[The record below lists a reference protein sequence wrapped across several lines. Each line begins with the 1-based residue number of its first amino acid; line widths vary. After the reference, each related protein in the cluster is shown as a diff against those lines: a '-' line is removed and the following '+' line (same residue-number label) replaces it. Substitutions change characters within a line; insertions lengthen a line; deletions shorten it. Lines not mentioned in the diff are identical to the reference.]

1 MSEQFNP
8 NLSMYFEEQASKRLW
23 FLLSLNRLH
32 NVTLNMFDKSMAHE
46 RYVPLPLQH
55 PTLQQP
61 YYFKWRG
68 WNGDLSRQSVVS
80 EGELLTSHVT
90 D

>member
-8 NLSMYFEEQASKRLW
+8 NLSVYFEEQVSKRVW

-46 RYVPLPLQH
+46 HYVPPPPPPAH
-55 PTLQQP
+55 
-61 YYFKWRG
+61 
-68 WNGDLSRQSVVS
+68 
-80 EGELLTSHVT
+80 HVT
-90 D
+90 TALLLQVAGMER

>member
-8 NLSMYFEEQASKRLW
+8 NLSVYFEEQVSKRLW

-46 RYVPLPLQH
+46 RYVPPPL
-55 PTLQQP
+55 
-61 YYFKWRG
+61 
-68 WNGDLSRQSVVS
+68 
-80 EGELLTSHVT
+80 
-90 D
+90 